1 MNAVAAAAAWRRH
14 REGVNSCLLAA
25 LVCTLPL
32 PPPASN
38 AMVGV
43 LLGAWLLGGSWR
55 DGWRGLW
62 GNPVVR
68 AAAAF
73 LGLHAV
79 GLAWTEHLREGLAV
93 LQKEWK
99 FLLLPVCM
107 ACARPEHVERYLTA
121 FVAAMG
127 TAAVLSVAIGLGVL
141 PPFNDATRGNP
152 VPFGTH
158 VVYGPLLALAAYLAG
173 RRALFDRQLAGR
185 WRAALALLA
194 AAMVAS
200 AFLTIGRAGQA
211 GLCVAVA
218 LLCWQGLG
226 RSWLAALLAAALA
239 GGVLALAFASSDSFR
254 ARALAVA
261 TGDPYR
267 GGGYDVSI
275 DERGAYLRNAAAVVT
290 KHPLLGVG
298 TGDLGPQM
306 RRAHEARGSDV
317 RFSANPHS
325 MYLAVAGRF
334 GALGLA
340 CLGWLFWAQLRAA
353 REQRDGSAG
362 RQVGEALP
370 ILFAVLC
377 LAESYLA
384 LHATALLFCVF
395 SGFLYKNPAE
405 GSRQPAS
412 TGAHLP

>member
-1 MNAVAAAAAWRRH
+1 MSATALAPAAAWRRH
-14 REGVNSCLLAA
+14 RDAVRSHLLVA
-25 LVCTLPL
+25 LACTLPL

-38 AMVGV
+38 VAAG
-43 LLGAWLLGGSWR
+43 LLLAAWLLGGSWR
-55 DGWRGLW
+55 EGWRTLW
-62 GNPVVR
+62 ASPVVR

-73 LGLHAV
+73 LALHAA

-107 ACARPEHVERYLTA
+107 ACARPEHLERYLAA
-121 FVAAMG
+121 FVCAMG
-127 TAAVLSVAIGLGVL
+127 LASMLSFSIWLGAL
-141 PPFNDATRGNP
+141 PPFNDATVANP

-158 VVYGPLLALAAYLAG
+158 VVYGPLLALAVYLAG

-185 WRAALALLA
+185 WRAALTLLA
-194 AAMVAS
+194 VVMAMA

-211 GLCVAVA
+211 GVCVAIA

-226 RSWLAALLAAALA
+226 RGWVAALAAAALVA
-239 GGVLALAFASSDSFR
+239 GTLALAFAASESFR
-254 ARALAVA
+254 ARSLAAA
-261 TGDPYR
+261 TGDAHL
-267 GGGYDVSI
+267 GGGYDISI
-275 DERGAYLRNAAAVVT
+275 DERRAYSRNAAAVVAE
-290 KHPLLGVG
+290 HPLLGVG
-298 TGDLGPQM
+298 TGDLGPEM
-306 RRAHEARGSDV
+306 RRAHDARGSDV

-340 CLGWLFWAQLRAA
+340 CLGWLFWVQLRTA
-353 REQRDGSAG
+353 RAQGHGTAE
-362 RQVGEALP
+362 RQAGEALP

-384 LHATALLFCVF
+384 LHATALAFCVF
-395 SGFLYKNPAE
+395 SGILYPPQTPPKP
-405 GSRQPAS
+405 SAS
-412 TGAHLP
+412 VAGGR

>member
-1 MNAVAAAAAWRRH
+1 MSATALAPAAAWRYR
-14 REGVNSCLLAA
+14 RDTVNSHLLVA
-25 LVCTLPL
+25 LAFTIPL

-38 AMVGV
+38 VMAG
-43 LLGAWLLGGSWR
+43 LLLAAWLLGG
-55 DGWRGLW
+55 GWREGWRPLW
-62 GNPVVR
+62 ASPVVR

-73 LGLHAV
+73 LALHAV

-107 ACARPEHVERYLTA
+107 ACARTEHVERYLAA
-121 FVAAMG
+121 FVCSMG
-127 TAAVLSVAIGLGVL
+127 LASLLSFCIWLGAL
-141 PPFNDATRGNP
+141 PPFNDATQANP

-158 VVYGPLLALAAYLAG
+158 VVYGPLLALAVYLAG
-173 RRALFDRQLAGR
+173 RRALLDRKLAGL

-194 AAMVAS
+194 AAMAAA
-200 AFLTIGRAGQA
+200 AFLSIGRAGQA
-211 GLCVAVA
+211 AVCVALA

-226 RSWLAALLAAALA
+226 RGWVAALAAAALVA
-239 GGVLALAFASSDSFR
+239 GTLGLAFAASDSFR
-254 ARALAVA
+254 TRALAAA
-261 TGDPYR
+261 TGDALR

-275 DERGAYLRNAAAVVT
+275 AERRAYLRNAAAVVAE
-290 KHPLLGVG
+290 HPLLGAG
-298 TGDLGPQM
+298 TGDLGPEM
-306 RRAHEARGSDV
+306 RRAHDARGADV

-325 MYLAVAGRF
+325 TYLAVAGRF

-353 REQRDGSAG
+353 REQAHGSAG
-362 RQVGEALP
+362 RQAGEALP

-384 LHATALLFCVF
+384 LHATALAFCVF
-395 SGFLYKNPAE
+395 SGLLYKNPLPN
-405 GSRQPAS
+405 RAS
-412 TGAHLP
+412 PGTDRR